1 MLGSIFHIIAKL
13 ILLTIGERTSE
24 ELKFLIRII
33 LFFQLSEK
41 LSQELLMAEGTKGKV
56 EKVVLKEVPGR

>member
-1 MLGSIFHIIAKL
+1 MLGSIFHIIARL
-13 ILLTIGERTSE
+13 ILLPLGERTSE

>member
-1 MLGSIFHIIAKL
+1 MLGSIFHIIARL
-13 ILLTIGERTSE
+13 ILLTLGERTSE

>member
-13 ILLTIGERTSE
+13 ILLTLGERTSE